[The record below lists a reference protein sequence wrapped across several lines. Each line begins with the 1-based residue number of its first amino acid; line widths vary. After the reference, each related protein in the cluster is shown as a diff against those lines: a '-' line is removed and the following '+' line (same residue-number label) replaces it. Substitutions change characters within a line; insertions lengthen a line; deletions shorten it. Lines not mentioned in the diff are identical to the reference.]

1 MQSFFLIK
9 KPRNPTAQSQTFSS
23 FKQHNTFKALVLIH
37 QVTLHMFQNC
47 GEEMYVVDTLTG
59 IVDSW
64 IPVLSGQGMKLW
76 LTGDF
81 SLEIFLK
88 RERN

>member
-1 MQSFFLIK
+1 
-9 KPRNPTAQSQTFSS
+9 
-23 FKQHNTFKALVLIH
+23 
-37 QVTLHMFQNC
+37 MFQNC